1 MNRRLTGLS
10 VHIANT
16 SRAGKVQ
23 RRFDSVI
30 EAAAGVVLL
39 FWILALCWNV

>member
-10 VHIANT
+10 VHISNT
-16 SRAGKVQ
+16 SSAGKVQ
-23 RRFDSVI
+23 RLSDGVI